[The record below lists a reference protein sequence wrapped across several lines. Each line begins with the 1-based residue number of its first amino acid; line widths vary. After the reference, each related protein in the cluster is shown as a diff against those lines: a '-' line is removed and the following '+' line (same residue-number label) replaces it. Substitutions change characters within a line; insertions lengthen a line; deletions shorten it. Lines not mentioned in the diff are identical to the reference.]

1 MVQVL
6 VTWARMRK
14 LATLIKFMKR
24 LLLFVF
30 IKSVALIAEATVL
43 FAVPDLD
50 EYEKKYIALTTLAE
64 FMNWIST

>member
-1 MVQVL
+1 ML

-30 IKSVALIAEATVL
+30 IKSVAIITEATIL
-43 FAVPDLD
+43 LAVPNLD
-50 EYEKKYIALTTLAE
+50 EYEKKYLILVVMAE
-64 FMNWIST
+64 FVNWIST

>member
-1 MVQVL
+1 ML

-30 IKSVALIAEATVL
+30 IKSVALIVEATIL

-50 EYEKKYIALTTLAE
+50 EFEKKYIALTTLAE
-64 FMNWIST
+64 FVNWIST

>member
-1 MVQVL
+1 ML

-30 IKSVALIAEATVL
+30 IKSVAIITEATIL
-43 FAVPDLD
+43 LAVPNLD
-50 EYEKKYIALTTLAE
+50 EYEKKYLILVVMAE
-64 FMNWIST
+64 FINWIST